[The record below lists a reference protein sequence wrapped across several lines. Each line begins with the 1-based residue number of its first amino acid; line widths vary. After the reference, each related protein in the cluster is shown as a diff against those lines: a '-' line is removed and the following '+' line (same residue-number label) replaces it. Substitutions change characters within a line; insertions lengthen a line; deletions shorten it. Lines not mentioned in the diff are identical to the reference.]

1 MTPVV
6 VANNGG
12 QVMPGHKLQIST
24 DLLQVKAMGQSSSDV
39 IYTLVPTVNNPRKG
53 EKDGIINNLC
63 LLYFSF
69 DEIEQHRHS
78 QGRGYD

>member
-1 MTPVV
+1 MEAYAEFSIIIRWCLCVSLQNSMTPVV

-12 QVMPGHKLQIST
+12 QVMPRHKLQISN

-53 EKDGIINNLC
+53 KRKD
-63 LLYFSF
+63 S
-69 DEIEQHRHS
+69 
-78 QGRGYD
+78 

>member
-1 MTPVV
+1 MSLQNSMTPVV

-53 EKDGIINNLC
+53 ERME
-63 LLYFSF
+63 S
-69 DEIEQHRHS
+69 
-78 QGRGYD
+78 